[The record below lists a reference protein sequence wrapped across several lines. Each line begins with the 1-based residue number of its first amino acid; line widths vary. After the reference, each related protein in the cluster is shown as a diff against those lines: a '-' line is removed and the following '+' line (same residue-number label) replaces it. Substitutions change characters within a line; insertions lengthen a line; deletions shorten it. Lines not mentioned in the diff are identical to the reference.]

1 MKPTAF
7 GVVGIGIRF
16 ELETILRL
24 PLIRTF
30 IRAIHQD
37 DIIVAAVEAIT
48 APVLNLRVAFIL
60 SVRDGL
66 CVRYGNQLD
75 PLATACGSDPG
86 NLSLANSHLLK
97 SGQLICPYILF
108 VGY

>member
-66 CVRYGNQLD
+66 
-75 PLATACGSDPG
+75 
-86 NLSLANSHLLK
+86 SLAVLTQATCHSPI
-97 SGQLICPYILF
+97 LIC
-108 VGY
+108 